1 MKSTGCQPGEAVS
14 PSYLRRVEPGL
25 WRLEVWVQPGAGR
38 TELAGEY
45 QGRLKIR
52 VAAPANDNKANEALI
67 EYLAGLCGLKRR
79 SVELCAGHASRKKTL
94 HLALPAGNPPEAL
107 YRGC

>member
-1 MKSTGCQPGEAVS
+1 MKRTGCPSGEAAS
-14 PSYLRRVEPGL
+14 PSYLHLIEPGL

-52 VAAPANDNKANEALI
+52 VAAPANDNKANDALI
-67 EYLAGLCGLKRR
+67 DYVAGLCGVRRR
-79 SVELCAGHASRKKTL
+79 SVELAAGHASRKKTL
-94 HLALPAGNPPEAL
+94 HLALSAQTPPEAL
-107 YRGC
+107 RGC